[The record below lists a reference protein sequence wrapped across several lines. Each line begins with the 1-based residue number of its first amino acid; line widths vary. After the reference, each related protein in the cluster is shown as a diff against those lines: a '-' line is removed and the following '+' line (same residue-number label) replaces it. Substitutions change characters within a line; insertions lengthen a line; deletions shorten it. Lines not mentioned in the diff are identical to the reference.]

1 MKIKDLNL
9 NGKGIIYYIS
19 KHIIS
24 KHITSNLFPENEEE
38 LQGLDRY
45 FNSKYG
51 NRELNNFC
59 FGFIADGEPLT
70 ENELNGL
77 AFSIYARFNN
87 KWKELKIT
95 FDLDIINDG
104 DYSYTEQET
113 TVDDGNV
120 TGNNDGVNTYEHT
133 TSGYDSETYVS
144 VDKDQTTT
152 QGNNIV
158 KTDNNRL
165 KTLERKGFNNKQYL
179 KTNNMYFLNK
189 YNLYD
194 IIFLDIVDEISY
206 LI

>member
-1 MKIKDLNL
+1 MRVRDLKV
-9 NGKGIIYYIS
+9 NGKGILYYIGNNS
-19 KHIIS
+19 
-24 KHITSNLFPENEEE
+24 TFELFPTGEE

-59 FGFIADGEPLT
+59 FGFIADEEPLT
-70 ENELNGL
+70 EDEIISL
-77 AFSIYARFNN
+77 AFSIHARFNH
-87 KWKELKIT
+87 KWKDLKNT
-95 FDLDIINDG
+95 FDLDVANGG
-104 DYSYTEQET
+104 DYSYTEKET

-120 TGNNDGVNTYEHT
+120 AGNNDGLNTYEHS
-133 TSGYDSETYVS
+133 TSGYDSENYVN

-152 QGNNIV
+152 QGNNTV
-158 KTDNNRL
+158 KTDNNRER
-165 KTLERKGFNNKQYL
+165 TLERKGFNNKQYL
-179 KTNNMYFLNK
+179 KTNSIYFLNR

>member
-1 MKIKDLNL
+1 MRVKDLAV
-9 NGKGIIYYIS
+9 NGKGILYYIGNNS
-19 KHIIS
+19 
-24 KHITSNLFPENEEE
+24 TFELFPKDEKE

-59 FGFIADGEPLT
+59 FGFIVDGEPLT
-70 ENELNGL
+70 ENEINGL
-77 AFSIYARFNN
+77 AFSIYARFID
-87 KWKELKIT
+87 KWKDLKNT
-95 FDLDIINDG
+95 FDLDVANGG
-104 DYSYTEQET
+104 DYSYTEKET

-120 TGNNDGVNTYEHT
+120 AGKNDGATTYEHT
-133 TSGYDSETYVS
+133 TSGYDSENYVN

-152 QGNNIV
+152 QGNNTV
-158 KTDNNRL
+158 KTDNNRER
-165 KTLERKGFNNKQYL
+165 TLERKGFNNKQYL
-179 KTNNMYFLNK
+179 KTNSLYFLNK

>member
-1 MKIKDLNL
+1 MRIKDLNL
-9 NGKGIIYYIS
+9 NGKGILYYIS
-19 KHIIS
+19 KHVS
-24 KHITSNLFPENEEE
+24 SDLFPQNEEE
-38 LQGLDRY
+38 LQGLDQY
-45 FNSKYG
+45 FTSKYG
-51 NRELNNFC
+51 NRELTNFV

-70 ENELNGL
+70 ENEIDGL
-77 AFSIYARFNN
+77 ALSIYSRFFY

-120 TGNNDGVNTYEHT
+120 AGLNNGESTYEHT
-133 TSGYDSETYVS
+133 TSGYDSEDYIN
-144 VDKDQTTT
+144 VDKDHSTT
-152 QGNNIV
+152 QGNNTV
-158 KTDNNRL
+158 KTDNNRM